1 MPDFLQQMSDA
12 ELLLLYQT
20 RSNKQAIGELFKRH
34 SLMCFTV
41 CNKYLKNEDASQDAV
56 MQIFE
61 NLFTDL
67 VKHEIT
73 NFRSWLHS
81 VARNHCLMILRKP
94 ELLLHI
100 SRTEEES
107 EDSFM
112 EKLLPMHQTDNS
124 AEMEHKLQEL
134 ELALDTLQE
143 KQKLCLQL
151 FYLEK
156 LSYEAIGEKTGLTQ
170 NEIKSAI
177 QNGKRNLKIQ
187 LAEKGIKYMLTFMIW
202 IQQSA

>member
-112 EKLLPMHQTDNS
+112 EKLLPLHQTDNS

-187 LAEKGIKYMLTFMIW
+187 LAEKGITYMLTFMIW

>member
-100 SRTEEES
+100 SSTEEES

-112 EKLLPMHQTDNS
+112 EKLLPLHQTDNS

-187 LAEKGIKYMLTFMIW
+187 LAEKGITYMLTFMIW

>member
-100 SRTEEES
+100 SSTEEES
-107 EDSFM
+107 ENSFM
-112 EKLLPMHQTDNS
+112 EKLLPLHQTDNS

-134 ELALDTLQE
+134 ELALNTLQE

-187 LAEKGIKYMLTFMIW
+187 LAEKGITYMLTFMIW

>member
-112 EKLLPMHQTDNS
+112 EKLLPLHQTDNS

>member
-12 ELLLLYQT
+12 ELLLLFQT

-34 SLMCFTV
+34 SLMCFAV

-67 VKHEIT
+67 QKHEIS

-100 SRTEEES
+100 SSSEEES
-107 EDSFM
+107 ENSFM
-112 EKLLPMHQTDNS
+112 EKLLPLHQESETHDLEN
-124 AEMEHKLQEL
+124 KLQHL
-134 ELALDTLQE
+134 EVAMNSLQE
-143 KQKLCLQL
+143 KQRLCIEL
-151 FYLEK
+151 FYFQK

-177 QNGKRNLKIQ
+177 QNGKRNLKIN
-187 LAEKGIKYMLTFMIW
+187 LAEKGVTYMLVWIIW